1 MLPNRKWNREEM
13 ILALNLYLKLPFSKM
28 NSTHPAIIDL
38 AELIGRSSNAVA
50 LRLVNYASCDPI
62 LHSQGIKGMV
72 NGKQQCLPYW
82 NEFINNRSKLLFE
95 SEQILAKFQK
105 VSIETKYKDILSNI
119 PAGLKGETRLTEIKA
134 RVNQSVFRKLV
145 LANYNSRCAIT
156 GIDIPEL
163 LVASHI
169 LPWMTNEKERLN
181 PTNGICLSM
190 LWDKAFDKGL
200 ITISPNDYTIIF
212 SERIR
217 SCSNKDFYRKNF
229 ASIEGCKINLPSK
242 YLPCQDFLEWHRK
255 NIFSH

>member
-1 MLPNRKWNREEM
+1 M
-13 ILALNLYLKLPFSKM
+13 
-28 NSTHPAIIDL
+28 
-38 AELIGRSSNAVA
+38 
-50 LRLVNYASCDPI
+50 
-62 LHSQGIKGMV
+62 
-72 NGKQQCLPYW
+72 
-82 NEFINNRSKLLFE
+82 
-95 SEQILAKFQK
+95 
-105 VSIETKYKDILSNI
+105 
-119 PAGLKGETRLTEIKA
+119 

-169 LPWMTNEKERLN
+169 IPWMTNEKERLN

-200 ITISPNDYTIIF
+200 ITISPDDYTIIF

>member
-1 MLPNRKWNREEM
+1 M
-13 ILALNLYLKLPFSKM
+13 
-28 NSTHPAIIDL
+28 
-38 AELIGRSSNAVA
+38 
-50 LRLVNYASCDPI
+50 
-62 LHSQGIKGMV
+62 
-72 NGKQQCLPYW
+72 
-82 NEFINNRSKLLFE
+82 LFE

-163 LVASHI
+163 LVTSHI
-169 LPWMTNEKERLN
+169 IPWMTNEKERLN

-200 ITISPNDYTIIF
+200 ITISPDNYTIIF
-212 SERIR
+212 SERIH
-217 SCSNKDFYRKNF
+217 SYSNKEFYRKNF
-229 ASIEGCKINLPSK
+229 AAIEGCKINLPSK